1 MGLRY
6 TVDASG
12 ADALERQLAH
22 LLKRMGDLFPLMRI
36 ISGYLRDE
44 TRQRFEDGEAPDGS
58 KWKTSIRAQVT
69 GGQTLVDRGILR
81 DSITD
86 AATRD
91 SAIVGTND
99 PRAPLLHFGGIIR
112 PKAAGAL
119 VFQLAGSGW
128 KTVKQVVMPARPI
141 FGLSAASPGEIG
153 GIINDYLAG
162 AVR

>member
-91 SAIVGTND
+91 SAIVRT
-99 PRAPLLHFGGIIR
+99 
-112 PKAAGAL
+112 KAARAL